1 MKFKDDVYCEWAPNE
16 KVALEVAAGA
26 AVTGVRSLVTM
37 KHVGLNVAA
46 DPLMTLSYIG
56 IVGGMVV
63 IVADDPGMHSSQ
75 TEQDTRHYGRLAKLP
90 VLEPGSAREAVQFMK
105 EAFEISEKFRCPV
118 ILRSTTSVSHS
129 RALVETG
136 ERLPAA
142 EAKFERNPPQF
153 VPIPVWGRKLRAKV
167 EERIAAQAA
176 EAAGSGLNRI
186 FEGDGGHGLGIISG
200 GIAALHCRDIF
211 PEADILKLGWAWPFP
226 DELIRRFA
234 ATVKRVVVIE
244 EADPILEEHV
254 KSLGIACDGKNLVP
268 RCGELTPVR
277 IREVRS
283 KVCGEP
289 FEAPAPAAEGIAGQ
303 AADSLRRVSAPRRLL
318 RPRAVRCD
326 RGRGHRLLQ
335 PRRLSAAFAHRHHP
349 QHWAA
354 ASR

>member
-1 MKFKDDVYCEWAPNE
+1 MKELLSGNEAIARGAWEAGVKVASGYPGTPSTEILENLVKFKDGVYCEWAPNE

-142 EAKFERNPPQF
+142 EAKFERNPLQF

-167 EERIAAQAA
+167 EERIAAQARQM
-176 EAAGSGLNRI
+176 GL
-186 FEGDGGHGLGIISG
+186 S
-200 GIAALHCRDIF
+200 
-211 PEADILKLGWAWPFP
+211 KLFVLTTRSIHWFQERGF
-226 DELIRRFA
+226 
-234 ATVKRVVVIE
+234 
-244 EADPILEEHV
+244 
-254 KSLGIACDGKNLVP
+254 
-268 RCGELTPVR
+268 TPVDIDLLPESKKEMYNYQR
-277 IREVRS
+277 RS
-283 KVCGEP
+283 KVLM
-289 FEAPAPAAEGIAGQ
+289 
-303 AADSLRRVSAPRRLL
+303 ADLA
-318 RPRAVRCD
+318 
-326 RGRGHRLLQ
+326 
-335 PRRLSAAFAHRHHP
+335 
-349 QHWAA
+349 
-354 ASR
+354 

>member
-1 MKFKDDVYCEWAPNE
+1 
-16 KVALEVAAGA
+16 
-26 AVTGVRSLVTM
+26 
-37 KHVGLNVAA
+37 
-46 DPLMTLSYIG
+46 
-56 IVGGMVV
+56 
-63 IVADDPGMHSSQ
+63 
-75 TEQDTRHYGRLAKLP
+75 
-90 VLEPGSAREAVQFMK
+90 MK

-142 EAKFERNPPQF
+142 EAKFERNPLQF

-244 EADPILEEHV
+244 EADPDPRR
-254 KSLGIACDGKNLVP
+254 ACEVARHRVRRQEP
-268 RCGELTPVR
+268 RAALRRADTCAHPR
-277 IREVRS
+277 N
-283 KVCGEP
+283 P
-289 FEAPAPAAEGIAGQ
+289 FE
-303 AADSLRRVSAPRRLL
+303 SVR
-318 RPRAVRCD
+318 RAV
-326 RGRGHRLLQ
+326 
-335 PRRLSAAFAHRHHP
+335 
-349 QHWAA
+349 
-354 ASR
+354 